1 MRFVYILALPAFA
14 ALPITIS
21 AQTVPAA
28 QVEAIAKS
36 AYVYGFPLVDVY
48 RIMFGYFI
56 DPKSP
61 AYVAPFN
68 TLHNTANVYTPAD
81 TTVQTP
87 NSDTPYSFLGLDLR
101 AEPMVLTMPAIHNDE
116 PTTFSERPR
125 RCITTTLIEQS
136 ARSTESLGT
145 QRPKQSTLGIRKTVT
160 ANRSVARIVT
170 RFTSRRAN
178 FRRQKRSGL

>member
-36 AYVYGFPLVDVY
+36 AYVYGFPLVDLY

-116 PTTFSERPR
+116 H
-125 RCITTTLIEQS
+125 
-136 ARSTESLGT
+136 
-145 QRPKQSTLGIRKTVT
+145 QRPFR
-160 ANRSVARIVT
+160 NARGD
-170 RFTSRRAN
+170 A
-178 FRRQKRSGL
+178 